1 MSIIVIHGPPGT
13 GKTTN
18 AMAFA
23 KAFGVGTIVDD
34 GVNSHQAF
42 PRSKAIVLT
51 TRSPEEVKLWRAATI
66 KGDPTAEA
74 VAFVPI
80 LAALDRIGRIDEITK
95 ELSPAMK
102 ALVIRGR
109 INSGDC
115 ANTVRSLIRRRLAKF
130 EPRLFSSIWNGN
142 FSLTPLG
149 ETVQRRLKEAAL
161 S

>member
-34 GVNSHQAF
+34 GVNSHQPF
-42 PRSKAIVLT
+42 PHTKAIVLT
-51 TRSPEEVKLWRAATI
+51 TRSPEEVKRWRRDTI

-80 LAALDRIGRIDEITK
+80 LAALDRIGRIGEIADG
-95 ELSPAMK
+95 LSPAMK
-102 ALVIRGR
+102 ALVVRGK
-109 INSGDC
+109 IGQSDC
-115 ANTVRSLIRRRLAKF
+115 ANTVRSLISRRLAKV
-130 EPRLFSSIWNGN
+130 EPKHFSSVRSCI
-142 FSLTPLG
+142 FTLTPLG
-149 ETVQRRLKEAAL
+149 EAVQRRLQEAAK
-161 S
+161 